1 MLTSRTL
8 FFPEPAEAGYRCF
21 VTEPCNDVL
30 VGAAALRCGPPF
42 SVQPGS
48 AALGGAG
55 LVVRLAV
62 LVALVAGLLTVG
74 LLPATGLLALAPAA
88 LTALASLT
96 TGATTHGASRP
107 GRQRRESRHRT
118 TPVRLDHRSP
128 PAAHLP
134 ALPAA
139 RPGEQPSILGAAPLQ
154 LTEPAGLAAGATAS
168 MASQWRVNAAHPV
181 RPRYTRDAPTVRPPR
196 SHRIPAPPLPPS
208 STGPPPRDSRSR
220 KGLHRAEH

>member
-8 FFPEPAEAGYRCF
+8 FFSEPAEAGYRCF

-74 LLPATGLLALAPAA
+74 LLPATGLLALAPAG
-88 LTALASLT
+88 LTALAALASLA

-107 GRQRRESRHRT
+107 GRQR
-118 TPVRLDHRSP
+118 
-128 PAAHLP
+128 
-134 ALPAA
+134 
-139 RPGEQPSILGAAPLQ
+139 
-154 LTEPAGLAAGATAS
+154 
-168 MASQWRVNAAHPV
+168 
-181 RPRYTRDAPTVRPPR
+181 
-196 SHRIPAPPLPPS
+196 
-208 STGPPPRDSRSR
+208 
-220 KGLHRAEH
+220 